1 MRRWLQREHYN
12 DVLSCLV
19 RALLGVLDCLV
30 IGSKNQIVFG
40 RKFFFPTTLGVRNLV
55 YRSPAIAIGRGL
67 ESLDARI
74 DPKLDSIDMKTKKN
88 KNSIINVFNL
98 LTYYKI
104 QIIIFISL
112 NPHYLAFPNLFCLL
126 SAT

>member
-1 MRRWLQREHYN
+1 M
-12 DVLSCLV
+12 
-19 RALLGVLDCLV
+19 V
-30 IGSKNQIVFG
+30 IDAFVGM
-40 RKFFFPTTLGVRNLV
+40 TTVQ
-55 YRSPAIAIGRGL
+55 SPATAIWKGL

-112 NPHYLAFPNLFCLL
+112 NPHYLAFPNLFCHL